1 MADRETAQN
10 ALKVVMTFLLDHG
23 IESSPVA
30 RLLSALSALS
40 AGSSLPNIFKPLPA
54 SNRRPDSPEIEGIK
68 CRLAG
73 IVEYLQRSGKS
84 RRAATQ
90 WGVQLLSQTT
100 APLAAHIERS
110 LIEDGFNKTVL
121 LVTGGP
127 ATPGKS
133 KRLCCGGAARPG
145 VPPTGAPKVE

>member
-1 MADRETAQN
+1 MPTCRNCRVLATIR
-10 ALKVVMTFLLDHG
+10 K
-23 IESSPVA
+23 
-30 RLLSALSALS
+30 
-40 AGSSLPNIFKPLPA
+40 KPKGGH
-54 SNRRPDSPEIEGIK
+54 S
-68 CRLAG
+68 
-73 IVEYLQRSGKS
+73 
-84 RRAATQ
+84 T
-90 WGVQLLSQTT
+90 GVQLLSQTT

-121 LVTGGP
+121 LVAGGP